1 MSSVTLEK
9 PQDTA
14 TKGQGRQ
21 LPVKDNISALF
32 QPKTVAVIGA
42 SASPG
47 KVGHTVVANMLAAG
61 FLGRLIPVNPKADT
75 IQCLPV
81 TKRIEELPEGLDL
94 AVVVVPVAAVVPSM
108 EALAARKVR
117 SVVIITAGFKEVGK
131 EGYFLEQK
139 LIEICRAHD
148 IAMVGPNCLGL
159 ISTHDDNNASF
170 AAGYPE
176 KGSIAFFSQSG
187 ALCTAILDWALGEHM
202 GFSKFVSLGNMA
214 VVNEA
219 NMLEYL
225 RTDPETKVILGYIEN
240 VANGSEFLAQ
250 AAKVSREK
258 PVIMIKS
265 GTTSAGAKAASSH
278 TGAIAGSDAAYTAAF
293 RKAGVIRVPDMATLF
308 DLARAFSCQPLPQ
321 GPGLAIITNAGGPGI
336 LAADATEKSS
346 LNMARL
352 SNTTIDQLKAA
363 LPPYASLYN
372 PIDVVGD
379 APAERFRTTLEVV
392 KEDPQVHSILVLL
405 TPTASAEIM
414 ETADAIIEVAK
425 TTDKPIFAN
434 FMGGIRIAPGLSK
447 LNAAG
452 IPCSIYPEPL
462 IKCIETMYNY
472 YLWRRTPAQEYP
484 EIKRNRQKA
493 RLVINEA
500 RSKGATEVVE
510 FQAQEVLRAYNLP
523 TPETIMARS
532 SDEAAAAAE
541 KIGFPVVLKIASPQI
556 SHKSD
561 VGGVKVGLADAE
573 AVRNAFFDI
582 TARAQRLQPEAYIA
596 GCLVQSMAPKGCKE
610 IIIGFKRDDQ
620 FGPLLMFGLGGI
632 YVEILKDI
640 AFRLAPLG
648 RDDAKTIIREIKSYM
663 LLKGVRGEP
672 PVNFK
677 AIEDILLTMSE
688 LALDFPE
695 IYEAEFNPVLV
706 NAEKAIVADVRI
718 TLSVQRIPGSNVYI

>member
-1 MSSVTLEK
+1 MSL
-9 PQDTA
+9 
-14 TKGQGRQ
+14 
-21 LPVKDNISALF
+21 KDNINALF

-42 SASPG
+42 SSAPG
-47 KVGHTVVANMLAAG
+47 KVGHTVVANMLEAG
-61 FLGRLIPVNPKADT
+61 FTGTIYPVNPKADE
-75 IQCLPV
+75 ILGLPV
-81 TKRIEELPEGLDL
+81 TKSIDALPDGIDL
-94 AVVVVPVAAVVPSM
+94 AVIVVPVAAVVPSM
-108 EALAARKVR
+108 EALAAKKIR
-117 SVVIITAGFKEVGK
+117 SAVIITAGFKEVGK
-131 EGYFLEQK
+131 EGFALEQK
-139 LIEICRAHD
+139 LIEICQAHD

-159 ISTHDDNNASF
+159 ISTHDNNNASF

-187 ALCTAILDWALGEHM
+187 ALCTAILDWALGENV
-202 GFSKFVSLGNMA
+202 GFSKFISLGNKA
-214 VVNEA
+214 VINEA

-225 RTDPETKVILGYIEN
+225 RTDPHTSVILGYIEN
-240 VANGSEFLAQ
+240 VEHGADFIEQ

-258 PVIMIKS
+258 PVIIIKS
-265 GTTSAGAKAASSH
+265 GTTTAGAKAASSH

-293 RKAGVIRVPDMATLF
+293 RKTGVIRANDMATLF
-308 DLARAFSCQPLPQ
+308 DLAQAFSTQPLPK
-321 GPGLAIITNAGGPGI
+321 GPGLCVVTNSGGPGI
-336 LAADATEKSS
+336 LAADATEKST

-352 SNTTIDQLKAA
+352 SNTTIERMKEF

-372 PIDVVGD
+372 PIDLIGD
-379 APAERFRTTLEVV
+379 APAERYRKTLEVV
-392 KEDPQVHSILVLL
+392 VDDPQVHAILVLL
-405 TPTASAEIM
+405 TPTASAQIV
-414 ETADAIIEVAK
+414 ETAQAIIDVAK
-425 TTDKPIFAN
+425 TTDKPIFVN
-434 FMGGIRIAPGLSK
+434 YMGGLRTKPGMKMLSE
-447 LNAAG
+447 AG

-462 IKCIETMYNY
+462 IASIETMYQYN
-472 YLWRRTPAQEYP
+472 LWRQTPAQEYP
-484 EIKRNRQKA
+484 AIKRNRQKA

-500 RSKGATEVVE
+500 RAKGATEVVE

-523 TPETIMARS
+523 TPNTVLARS
-532 SDEAAAAAE
+532 SEEAVAGAE

-561 VGGVKVGLADAE
+561 VGGVKVNLADAE
-573 AVRNAFFDI
+573 AVKNAFFDI
-582 TARAQRLQPEAYIA
+582 TARAQRLRPDAYIA
-596 GCLVQSMAPKGCKE
+596 GCLVQEMAPKGCKE

-648 RDDAKTIIREIKSYM
+648 RDDAKAIIREIKSYM

-672 PVNFK
+672 PVNFQ

-706 NAEKAIVADVRI
+706 NAEQAIVADVRI
-718 TLSVQRIPGSNVYI
+718 TLSAQ